1 MARVLK
7 SLLATLLAAWL
18 TSPAMATDP
27 VTGARVF
34 QGQCSVCH
42 SVSRSGPAGI
52 GPRLFG
58 VVGRK
63 AGVQA
68 GFNYSQAM
76 KISGITWTVAD
87 LKRYIASPSGTV
99 RGNKMPYAGLHNAQQ
114 LDDLIAYLV
123 TLH

>member
-1 MARVLK
+1 MARILTI
-7 SLLATLLAAWL
+7 AITALLAAAL
-18 TSPAMATDP
+18 GTSAEAADPA
-27 VTGARVF
+27 TGARVF
-34 QGQCSVCH
+34 QGQCSTCH

-63 AGVQA
+63 AGAQA

-76 KISGITWTVAD
+76 KNSGITWTAAD
-87 LKRYIASPSGTV
+87 LKRYIANPSGTV

-114 LDDLIAYLV
+114 LDDLNAYLV